1 MVGKGENFSKE
12 LPTQSAFFSRT
23 RSRRLLNQKAQV
35 TLKWNMKELFVYS
48 IGSSC
53 VEANKQFYEVVEV
66 EVCFQLDSGV
76 KGNVMSMSSYQN
88 RKHRL
93 LKALKTKNSVLISFS
108 KHKLKPCGEVV
119 LQARF
124 KETVAE
130 VKFFVVEP
138 DVESVL
144 RGNFCVKLDLLKRSH
159 QLTSNES
166 LVRRV
171 ELDDYPEL
179 FNGLGCL
186 PGTYHIELSV
196 DAIPVVHSPRKIPV
210 PQGTH

>member
-1 MVGKGENFSKE
+1 M
-12 LPTQSAFFSRT
+12 
-23 RSRRLLNQKAQV
+23 
-35 TLKWNMKELFVYS
+35 FVYS
-48 IGSSC
+48 IGPSC
-53 VEANKQFYEVVEV
+53 VEADKQFYEVVEV

-76 KGNVMSMSSYQN
+76 KGNVMSMSTYQN
-88 RKHRL
+88 LKRRL
-93 LKALKTKNSVLISFS
+93 LKALNTLFNTLFISFS
-108 KHKLKPCGEVV
+108 KHKLKPCREVV

-124 KETVAE
+124 KETVAD

-144 RGNFCVKLDLLKRSH
+144 RGNFCVKLNLLKRSH